1 MTILFNVVHPHYY
14 YVRDTVFE
22 LLVGGV
28 FPVRAVGQEPL
39 AEFLSSQ
46 TLLELTEIHFYTDFS
61 IEKSYQVPKGQ
72 ELLSMSRIKLIK
84 ILIFRPKINTFST
97 KNQHIFRSKNK
108 FEARHLKTVG
118 RYSALYRES
127 SYFPR
132 TSISLSL
139 TWALDPKANHS
150 PFTSRL

>member
-84 ILIFRPKINTFST
+84 ILIFRPKINTFFDQKT
-97 KNQHIFRSKNK
+97 NLKQDTSKQSDVTAHYTGK
-108 FEARHLKTVG
+108 VLTSLVRASV
-118 RYSALYRES
+118 YR
-127 SYFPR
+127 
-132 TSISLSL
+132 
-139 TWALDPKANHS
+139 
-150 PFTSRL
+150 